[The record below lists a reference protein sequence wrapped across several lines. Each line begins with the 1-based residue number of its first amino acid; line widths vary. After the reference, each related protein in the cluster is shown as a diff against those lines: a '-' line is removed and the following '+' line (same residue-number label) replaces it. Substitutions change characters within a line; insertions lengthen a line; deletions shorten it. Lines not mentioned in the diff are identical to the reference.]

1 VFGDGIGGLVGS
13 AGLAGEGATFTAWPL
28 AKSCRSPRGEL
39 TPWPQ
44 GVDLHGV
51 LGFVMLTEA
60 DDRAGIVH
68 EQIDL
73 AEPGGGS
80 VDLLMD
86 SNWCW

>member
-1 VFGDGIGGLVGS
+1 
-13 AGLAGEGATFTAWPL
+13 
-28 AKSCRSPRGEL
+28 
-39 TPWPQ
+39 
-44 GVDLHGV
+44 
-51 LGFVMLTEA
+51 MLTEA